1 MEIAFFAT
9 LSSPQLHVGVHQP
22 VVFDNV
28 ITNIG
33 NGYHSHV
40 GTFIA
45 PVSGTY
51 VFSVTLMTGW
61 NQAAGYEIVKN
72 GSMISRIYNSV
83 QTSGYNSG
91 SQTFILQ
98 LKQNDD
104 IVIQNSNSDKN
115 NHGDHYSTFAGFLLR
130 QHYQDVIVG

>member
-9 LSSPQLHVGVHQP
+9 LSNHQMHVGVHQP
-22 VVFDNV
+22 IVFDNV

-51 VFSVTLMTGW
+51 VFSVTLLSNWGQSVRYAT
-61 NQAAGYEIVKN
+61 VKN
-72 GSMISRIYNSV
+72 GSAISRIYNNGA
-83 QTSGYNSG
+83 TIGTDSG
-91 SQTFILQ
+91 SQTCILQ

-104 IVIQNSNSDKN
+104 IVIQNIDLDKHT
-115 NHGDHYSTFAGFLLR
+115 HGDHYSSFAGFLLR